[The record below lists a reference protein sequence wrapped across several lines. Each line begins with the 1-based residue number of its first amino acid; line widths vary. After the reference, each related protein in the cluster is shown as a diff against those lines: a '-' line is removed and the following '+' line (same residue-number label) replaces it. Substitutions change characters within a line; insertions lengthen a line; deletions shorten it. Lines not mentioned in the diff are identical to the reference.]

1 MKSNQQQKFEKFRK
15 LHEREDAFV
24 VPNAWDA
31 GSARILEG
39 LGFEAIATT
48 SAGFAYSIACR
59 DSCGEVSRDQIL
71 ENAKRIVDV
80 TELPVTADLENGF
93 GDDPETCKATILAA
107 IDAGLVGGSI
117 EDATGDKG
125 NPIYELDLA
134 VERIVAAVEARRGHP
149 FLLTARAENYLWR
162 IEDFNN
168 TLLRIQAYA
177 EAGADVVYAPGLAD
191 LESIQILCKEVDKPV
206 NVVMGLTGLSCT
218 VNQLSH
224 VGVKRI
230 SVGGSFARAAFGEF
244 IRAAKEVRDEGS
256 FHYSSRAIPDAEIA
270 AYMAHWQKPS

>member
-134 VERIVAAVEARRGHP
+134 VERIVAAVEARQGRP
-149 FLLTARAENYLWR
+149 FLLTARAENYLWG

-230 SVGGSFARAAFGEF
+230 SVGGSFARAAIGEF

-270 AYMAHWQKPS
+270 TYMAHWQKPS

>member
-134 VERIVAAVEARRGHP
+134 VERIVAAVEARQGRP
-149 FLLTARAENYLWR
+149 FLLTARAENYLWG

>member
-134 VERIVAAVEARRGHP
+134 VERIVAAVEARQGRP
-149 FLLTARAENYLWR
+149 FLLTARAENYLWG

-270 AYMAHWQKPS
+270 TYMAHWQKPS